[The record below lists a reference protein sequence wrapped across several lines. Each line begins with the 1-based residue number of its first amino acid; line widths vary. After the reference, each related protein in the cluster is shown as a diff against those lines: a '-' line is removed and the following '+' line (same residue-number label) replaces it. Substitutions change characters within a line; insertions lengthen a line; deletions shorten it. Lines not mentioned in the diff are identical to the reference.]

1 LGKSKKIPDSP
12 SSFSI
17 LDSRISDSKFTSL
30 PLQQLETDPMV
41 PGKIVRK
48 AMVFNG
54 KITVLNGGLSGKN
67 HL

>member
-1 LGKSKKIPDSP
+1 M
-12 SSFSI
+12 
-17 LDSRISDSKFTSL
+17 DSRISDSKFTSL